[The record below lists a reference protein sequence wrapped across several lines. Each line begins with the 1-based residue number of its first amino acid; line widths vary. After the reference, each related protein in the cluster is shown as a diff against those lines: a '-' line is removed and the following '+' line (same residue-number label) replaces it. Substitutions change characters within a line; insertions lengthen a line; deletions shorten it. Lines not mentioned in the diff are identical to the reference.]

1 MIKLFLCALWSFL
14 AMVFSCPLHFRFKH
28 LIKKDPMKG
37 WTTAYKYVRG
47 FFKKLIFLTGSKI
60 EVRGLENIPKD
71 GAVLFVGNH
80 RSWFDII
87 IVQTLTGKPMG
98 FISKKE
104 FENAPLLSP
113 YMKDIGCIYLDRQ
126 NPREAIKTINSGIE
140 RMKTGLSL
148 GLYPEGTR
156 NHTDTLLPFKEGGYK
171 MAERSNS
178 PIVVVSM
185 VGSDDIF
192 ENNKFHFIKKSHVIV
207 DFSKPEYPSEMSIP
221 ERRAFYTAIPERIS
235 EKLAELNEIRDSKKS
250 K

>member
-1 MIKLFLCALWSFL
+1 MLRLIICALWSFF
-14 AMVFSCPLHFRFKH
+14 AMVFSCPLHFHFKR

-60 EVRGLENIPKD
+60 EVRGQENIPKD

-87 IVQTLTGKPMG
+87 IVQTLTNRPMG

-113 YMKDIGCIYLDRQ
+113 YMKDIGCIYIDRE
-126 NPREAIKTINSGIE
+126 NPREAIKTISKGIE
-140 RMKTGLSL
+140 QMKTGLSL

-156 NHTDTLLPFKEGGYK
+156 NHGDELLPFKEGGYK
-171 MAERSNS
+171 MAERSKS
-178 PIVVVSM
+178 PIVIVTM
-185 VGSDDIF
+185 TGTDDIF
-192 ENNKFHFIKKSHVIV
+192 ENNKFHFIKKSRVLV
-207 DFSKPEYPSEMSIP
+207 DFSKPVYPSELSVQEKKEFYASIP
-221 ERRAFYTAIPERIS
+221 EHIT
-235 EKLAELNEIRDSKKS
+235 EKYAELKS
-250 K
+250 ERNK